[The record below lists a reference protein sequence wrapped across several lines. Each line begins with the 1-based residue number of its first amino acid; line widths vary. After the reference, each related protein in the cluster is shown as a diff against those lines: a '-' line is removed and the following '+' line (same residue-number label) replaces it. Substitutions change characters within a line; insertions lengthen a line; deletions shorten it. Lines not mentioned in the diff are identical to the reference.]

1 MQTPWSLVLVVVLV
15 MDWAFTKGQRTSLV
29 LSLICYDS
37 QGNWHLLQ
45 SQDRRGYKLWVHG
58 SIPHAGTI
66 AGVDLLVTSEWPLH
80 LEVDDAS
87 FVTPVPPCDRLSLL
101 RVTDLC
107 SGLGG
112 FSVTAPRLGFTVGA
126 GVDQN
131 ERWGPLF
138 SVLHPDASFF
148 CGDLMD
154 TAVLRKLLAQG
165 HFHGVVCS
173 GIACQP
179 HSVLGDRR
187 GMADPR
193 AQSPTQ
199 DFVCRM
205 VVASGHFGPR
215 VYPRSSS
222 RCSGAGSPPSVL
234 CLNRISDD
242 SNHPEAGQFLVLQ
255 KGTDGLQCSLHQCF
269 RCVNCKT
276 CLRKHPSHASVTSL
290 QSLEFGTNMI
300 KPS

>member
-1 MQTPWSLVLVVVLV
+1 

-154 TAVLRKLLAQG
+154 TAVLRKLLTQG

-173 GIACQP
+173 GISAGCGTY
-179 HSVLGDRR
+179 SGLG
-187 GMADPR
+187 
-193 AQSPTQ
+193 
-199 DFVCRM
+199 
-205 VVASGHFGPR
+205 
-215 VYPRSSS
+215 
-222 RCSGAGSPPSVL
+222 L
-234 CLNRISDD
+234 
-242 SNHPEAGQFLVLQ
+242 
-255 KGTDGLQCSLHQCF
+255 
-269 RCVNCKT
+269 
-276 CLRKHPSHASVTSL
+276 
-290 QSLEFGTNMI
+290 
-300 KPS
+300 